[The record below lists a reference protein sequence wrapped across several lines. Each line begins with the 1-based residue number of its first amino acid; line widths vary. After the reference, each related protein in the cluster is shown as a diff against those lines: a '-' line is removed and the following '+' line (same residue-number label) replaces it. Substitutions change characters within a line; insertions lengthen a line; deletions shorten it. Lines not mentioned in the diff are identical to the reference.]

1 MFYAFMSL
9 FAIVASILGK
19 VSGAIMNIQ
28 EVTSMLA
35 DHFPKFKVTVI
46 EKMQVGMT
54 RWAQEGTCL
63 RSNLFAWK
71 S

>member
-1 MFYAFMSL
+1 MFYAFTSL
-9 FAIVASILGK
+9 FASVASILGK

-63 RSNLFAWK
+63 
-71 S
+71 

>member
-1 MFYAFMSL
+1 
-9 FAIVASILGK
+9 
-19 VSGAIMNIQ
+19 MNIQ

-54 RWAQEGTCL
+54 RWAQEGPVCDPILWCGRL
-63 RSNLFAWK
+63 RQTKTQALVIFSSLNDTIIK
-71 S
+71 VH